1 MCAEPDMIGSLAD
14 SRIPSMVPP
23 FDIFRVK
30 DGSPLWAES
39 VQTLDEAKARVQQ
52 LGVSQP
58 GEYLIYSQKT
68 GNKTSI
74 KVEQS

>member
-1 MCAEPDMIGSLAD
+1 
-14 SRIPSMVPP
+14 MVAP
-23 FDIFRVK
+23 FDIFWVK

-39 VQTLDEAKARVQQ
+39 VQTFDDAKIRVQE

-58 GEYLIYSQKT
+58 GEYLIYSQKS

-74 KVEQS
+74 IVE